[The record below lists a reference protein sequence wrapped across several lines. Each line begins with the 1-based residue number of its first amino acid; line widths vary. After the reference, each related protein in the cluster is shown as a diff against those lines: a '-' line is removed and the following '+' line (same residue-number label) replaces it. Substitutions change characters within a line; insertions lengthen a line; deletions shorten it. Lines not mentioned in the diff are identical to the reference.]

1 MKVEQIYSII
11 NDITD
16 EILGETAVV
25 KEDLSNVVDIGKSIF
40 DATSV
45 DNYVNKLLDR
55 IGRMVFVNQVYA
67 KKMPNIPI
75 PTLISYSSFYSDLLL
90 VLIDSNQILTY
101 QEIYCKTNGLYDLRS
116 VFYISGISI
125 CVSKRRKKCIASL

>member
-16 EILGETAVV
+16 EILGESAVV
-25 KEDLSNVVDIGKSIF
+25 EEDLSNVVDIGKSIF

-55 IGRMVFVNQVYA
+55 IGRMVFVNQ
-67 KKMPNIPI
+67 K
-75 PTLISYSSFYSDLLL
+75 
-90 VLIDSNQILTY
+90 
-101 QEIYCKTNGLYDLRS
+101 
-116 VFYISGISI
+116 
-125 CVSKRRKKCIASL
+125 